1 MALALALDRL
11 FGEPPN
17 AVHPVAWMGRLIAR
31 LTALA
36 PRFGPRRQ
44 LLAGALIALAVPT
57 VTTVAGLALMRVTAT
72 HALLA
77 LLLGAVLFKT
87 LFALRALGDAA
98 RAMRDALPDNATGD
112 ATTPPLAF
120 DLSAARRA
128 LSSLCSRPAEALQP
142 PALIAATVESLAE
155 NLSDSFVA
163 PLFYYALFGLPGALA
178 YRAVNTLDA
187 MIGYHGR
194 YEYLGKASAR
204 LDDLLNLIP
213 ARFTAGC
220 LLLAGALAGWPA
232 ARGWRTLRRDGGR
245 TESPNAGRPMAAMAG
260 LLGVVLEKDGH
271 YRLGD
276 ATRPITRPLIDQAWA
291 ITRTA
296 AAIAAVA
303 SAVLLLLRNALVR

>member
-17 AVHPVAWMGRLIAR
+17 ALHPVAWMGRLIAR

-57 VTTVAGLALMRVTAT
+57 LTTVAGVILMRLTGT

-77 LLLGAVLFKT
+77 LLLGVVLFKT

-98 RAMRDALPDNATGD
+98 RTMRDALPDIATGD
-112 ATTPPLAF
+112 AAAVPP

-128 LSSLCSRPAEALQP
+128 LSSLCSRPAGALQP
-142 PALIAATVESLAE
+142 PALIAATIESLAE
-155 NLSDSFVA
+155 NLSDSLVA

-220 LLLAGALAGWPA
+220 LLLAGALTGWPA
-232 ARGWRTLRRDGGR
+232 ASGWRTLRRDGGR

-276 ATRPITRPLIDQAWA
+276 ATRPTTRPLIDQAWA

-296 AAIAAVA
+296 AVIAAFA
-303 SAVLLLLRNALVR
+303 SALLLLLRNALVR